1 MKSWI
6 TISAFPFNYYT
17 FPSSVLPYIPLH
29 SFSHSVQT
37 AVRFDN
43 YGWWQRAGW
52 YRTGRAGWE

>member
-43 YGWWQRAGW
+43 YGW
-52 YRTGRAGWE
+52 